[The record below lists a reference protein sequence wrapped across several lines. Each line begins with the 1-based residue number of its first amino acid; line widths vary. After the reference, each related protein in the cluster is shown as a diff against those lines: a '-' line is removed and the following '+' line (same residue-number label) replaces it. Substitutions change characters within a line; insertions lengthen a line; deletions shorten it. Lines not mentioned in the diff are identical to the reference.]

1 MGSCSLCGSREV
13 KLNNI
18 QSVDKLQYNNQVNL
32 KMKTGGMFGL
42 ASSARLTLTKPVKY
56 LSYGVQLKDR
66 KLWISASVLPGMDPR
81 GQYEKPC
88 QDTCFAR
95 SDGESILLGVYDG
108 HGTEGHR
115 VVDLCQKFI
124 INYYFTNK
132 ELYKRNPE
140 DFLLTATRLCDI
152 KLRESYINVTLS
164 GS

>member
-1 MGSCSLCGSREV
+1 MGSCSLCGAREV
-13 KLNNI
+13 KLKTHQSI
-18 QSVDKLQYNNQVNL
+18 QKLQYSNQVQIKL
-32 KMKTGGMFGL
+32 KAGL
-42 ASSARLTLTKPVKY
+42 MLGFPSTIKVTLTKPAKY
-56 LSYGVQLKDR
+56 LSYGVQLKER
-66 KLWISASVLPGMDPR
+66 RMWITASVLPGLDPR

-124 INYYFTNK
+124 INYYFTHK
-132 ELYKRNPE
+132 ELYKKSPE
-140 DFLLTATRLCDI
+140 DFLTSVTEQCDT
-152 KLRESYINVTLS
+152 KLRESYVNVTLS